1 MAGPR
6 KIAGRRSVRLFS
18 PDLSAS
24 VYQSAADELL
34 QSVSYPFTLLD
45 QHYPFMGLMLEG
57 QDDDQSLTAH
67 QIRDLLKDADA
78 LQGVT
83 VIPRPADSPHDE
95 FLRDVAGCASELIQ
109 DAKETLLD
117 VDTVG
122 YSGPSPQD
130 LKSWIGGGIK
140 GIAKFPGIEFK
151 AHLAWLKVLL
161 RVRPTVGLNSPRIDV
176 TNVDTLVSA
185 TGELWAYVPTIENWK
200 IVWKWKSWASV
211 TVRDVK
217 VRAAAHAEL
226 SATGSSIRARAV
238 ADRLR
243 LNYDILNLIPLEDF
257 ATQSL
262 SNHQVP
268 IFDGSQYVTT
278 SPLLNSRFTVAGIQ
292 LPPSKGLIEV
302 HLLLRRV

>member
-1 MAGPR
+1 MATPR
-6 KIAGRRSVRLFS
+6 KIARRSVRLFS

-24 VYQSAADELL
+24 VYQPAADQLL

-45 QHYPFMGLMLEG
+45 QNYPFMGLMLEG
-57 QDDDQSLTAH
+57 KDDDQSLTGK
-67 QIRDLLKDADA
+67 QIRDLLKDADS
-78 LQGVT
+78 LQDVT
-83 VIPRPADSPHDE
+83 AISPPADSPHDE

-109 DAKETLLD
+109 GAKDTLVD

-130 LKSWIGGGIK
+130 LKSVVGGGIK
-140 GIAKFPGIEFK
+140 GIGKFPGIEFK
-151 AHLAWLKVLL
+151 AHLAWLKVVL
-161 RVRPTVGLNSPRIDV
+161 REGPTVGLNSPRIDV
-176 TNVDTLVSA
+176 TNIDTLVSA

-200 IVWKWKSWASV
+200 IVWKWKLWASV

-217 VRAAAHAEL
+217 VKAAAHAEL
-226 SATGSSIRARAV
+226 SAAGASIMAKAV

-243 LNYDILNLIPLEDF
+243 LNYDILNLIPLENF

-262 SNHQVP
+262 SNQQIM
-268 IFDGSQYVTT
+268 IFNGSQYVTS

-302 HLLLRRV
+302 HLSLRRV